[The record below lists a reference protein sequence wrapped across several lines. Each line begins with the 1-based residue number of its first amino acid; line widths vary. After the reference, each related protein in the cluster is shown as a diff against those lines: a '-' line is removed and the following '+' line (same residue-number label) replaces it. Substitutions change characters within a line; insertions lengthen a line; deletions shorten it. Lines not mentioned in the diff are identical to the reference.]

1 MGRLKLIGWSR
12 ERCQG
17 RAGRDSLF
25 WPNSSAFGQIT
36 PAACRC
42 LWGGV
47 PAESIIEHFGGFAI
61 IHLLSGLVLGSIPR
75 VVRGVRLDRLA
86 LPHWCVQGGG
96 VGWGGGSSIRN
107 TVQELVHAA
116 EAVPSPL
123 PLLSPPH
130 LTMWAESPR
139 RGERVTD
146 KVL

>member
-1 MGRLKLIGWSR
+1 MSGPGWARFALLAKFIS
-12 ERCQG
+12 
-17 RAGRDSLF
+17 F
-25 WPNSSAFGQIT
+25 WPNFARRLMLMGWRTRSTST
-36 PAACRC
+36 VSPS
-42 LWGGV
+42 LTGV
-47 PAESIIEHFGGFAI
+47 FK
-61 IHLLSGLVLGSIPR
+61 
-75 VVRGVRLDRLA
+75 
-86 LPHWCVQGGG
+86 
-96 VGWGGGSSIRN
+96 GWGGWVGGVIRN